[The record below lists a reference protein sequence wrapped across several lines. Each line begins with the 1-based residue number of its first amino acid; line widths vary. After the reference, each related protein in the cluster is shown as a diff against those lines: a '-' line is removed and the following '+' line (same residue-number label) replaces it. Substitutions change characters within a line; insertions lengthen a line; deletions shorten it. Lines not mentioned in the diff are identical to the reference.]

1 MHWSLAQVGAL
12 TEAEFQLWQERCR
25 GKPLWPRRLELLL
38 AQLASVLAQ
47 VNGNKH
53 SLQDMDLFDPRAEQ
67 RAALSEAAE
76 AMADIAVVGLRK
88 LGQGRRKN
96 VEG

>member
-1 MHWSLAQVGAL
+1 MGWPLAQVGAL
-12 TEAEFQLWQERCR
+12 SEAEFQLWQSR

-38 AQLASVLAQ
+38 AQLTAVLAQ

-53 SLQDMDLFDPRAEQ
+53 TLHDMDLFDPQAEQ

-76 AMADIAVVGLRK
+76 ALADMAVAGVRR
-88 LGQGRRKN
+88 LGQGRKKK
-96 VEG
+96 GD

>member
-1 MHWSLAQVGAL
+1 MAQVGAL
-12 TEAEFQLWQERCR
+12 TEAEFQLWQCR

-67 RAALSEAAE
+67 RAALGEAAE

-88 LGQGRRKN
+88 LGQGRRRNN
-96 VEG
+96 VEE